1 MVRTHDV
8 PSRIASQVSAT
19 VPPTG
24 LVAPRPVTTMRS
36 SLLGVIGGSAP
47 CVQGVRG
54 HGCGPVST
62 AYGGRLS
69 AAYGGRLDACAGAWQ
84 PIGPP
89 RTTADRQGQTCAPAM
104 KPTASRTVLR
114 FLTSSSGMRT
124 PN

>member
-69 AAYGGRLDACAGAWQ
+69 AAYGGRLDACAGSRLPTMQVRLALARGNRSGHHAPQ
-84 PIGPP
+84 
-89 RTTADRQGQTCAPAM
+89 RTDRVRPA
-104 KPTASRTVLR
+104 RR
-114 FLTSSSGMRT
+114 R
-124 PN
+124 